1 MAIGEPPIS
10 VLRKSGVPATGEL
23 RSSPGEPRSPV
34 IDRLHAIA
42 GSFLDAI
49 AQSGMAAI
57 VTGPLAEDCPAIFVN
72 DAFSRLTGYA
82 AAEVIG
88 RNCRFLQCSET
99 DPIAV
104 AQVRQAVASGGGIT
118 VDLLNQRKNGE
129 TFWNRLHI
137 APIRDPAGNIEFF
150 LSTQVDVTNERTAD
164 AIRDQLAAARGELA
178 AIQEKLRISRAVT
191 GVAGA
196 WEWDIAS
203 DRLYGDARFASLYGI
218 GPVAL
223 AEGLPT
229 AAFFN
234 AIHPAD
240 RPRVRIAIAGIMN
253 GAEVFAKDYRV
264 VGPDGTITWVSARGR
279 AHLNDADEP
288 VRFSGVLSDI
298 TQQRR
303 VEDRLRVAQSAGGVG
318 TFEYLTG
325 YGTAE
330 VSAQFCQLL
339 GLRGTDSLPV
349 RTINSVVHPDDPP
362 IIDAMSDRLV
372 GPSFRE
378 FRIIRAD
385 TGETRWMARRG
396 ESARETEGGNIHFVG
411 VIYDVTTAKRAE
423 ERLRELADTLEERV
437 RDRTRER
444 DRVWTLSQ
452 DLFNVCGFDGI
463 LRAINPAWASVL
475 GYDEA
480 ELIGSP
486 FADLIHPE
494 DLADAAEHFA
504 ALTHM
509 KSARDFDCRLR
520 HKNGTYRWINW
531 TAIPE
536 GDVFYSIGR
545 DVTHRKQLE
554 DLLRQSQKMEAVGQ
568 LTGGLA
574 HDFNN
579 MLMGIMGGMEIMR
592 RRIADGKTRDLGRLI
607 EMALSSA
614 ERAAALTHRLLA
626 FSRRQSLDS
635 RALDV
640 NALVASIE
648 DLLRRTLGERV
659 AIALELGAD
668 TWTAIGD
675 TNQLESAILNLAINA
690 RDAMPDGGRLTIGTA
705 NARLDA
711 DYTDAHADLAPGDY
725 IKITV
730 ADTGVGMSP
739 QVARRAFEPFYTT
752 KPIGQGT
759 GLGLSMVYGF
769 AQQSKGH
776 VSLESRIGSGTSV
789 ALYLPRFSADAEVEG
804 TAPLAEAPRGDG
816 ETVLVIE
823 DDETVRE
830 LVVEVLGELGYA
842 AIEARNGD
850 EAIAILKS
858 QQGLDLMISDV
869 GLPGLN
875 GRQIATIA
883 RQHRPA
889 LQILFMTGYAADAVD
904 RPNFLGPGMDMI
916 LKPFSMDA
924 IAVRI
929 RSIIER

>member
-1 MAIGEPPIS
+1 MAIGKKLKTAGSEPVARAIG
-10 VLRKSGVPATGEL
+10 KL
-23 RSSPGEPRSPV
+23 RSMGGP
-34 IDRLHAIA
+34 I
-42 GSFLDAI
+42 LDAI
-49 AQSGMAAI
+49 ERSGMAMTIA
-57 VTGPLAEDCPAIFVN
+57 GPLADDCAILHVN
-72 DAFSRLTGYA
+72 DAMIRLTGYS
-82 AAEVIG
+82 AAEIVG
-88 RNCRFLQCSET
+88 RNGRFLQGPDT
-99 DPIAV
+99 DPATV
-104 AQVRQAVASGGGIT
+104 AALRQALAAGQEIT
-118 VDLLNQRKNGE
+118 VDLLNLRKDG
-129 TFWNRLHI
+129 TSFWNRVHVV
-137 APIRDPAGNIEFF
+137 PIRDARGEIEFF
-150 LSTQVDVTNERTAD
+150 LSTQVDITAEREGEIAGE
-164 AIRDQLAAARGELA
+164 QLAACHLELA
-178 AIQEKLRISRAVT
+178 ELQNKLRIARTVT

-203 DRLYGDARFASLYGI
+203 SRLFGDARFASLYGI
-218 GPVAL
+218 DPDAAAG
-223 AEGLPT
+223 GLPT
-229 AAFFN
+229 TAFFEP
-234 AIHPAD
+234 IHPDD
-240 RPRVRIAIAGIMN
+240 RVRVRIAVAGILN

-264 VGPDGTITWVSARGR
+264 IGPDGAIAWVSARGR
-279 AHLNDADEP
+279 AHLNDKDEP

-318 TFEYLTG
+318 TFEYQSDF
-325 YGTAE
+325 GTAE
-330 VSAQFCQLL
+330 VSGQFCKLL
-339 GLRGTDSLPV
+339 GLRETDSLPV

-362 IIDAMSDRLV
+362 IIDGLSDRLV

-396 ESARETEGGNIHFVG
+396 ESVRDSVVKTIQFVG
-411 VIYDVTTAKRAE
+411 VIYDVTAAKLAQE
-423 ERLRELADTLEERV
+423 HLRELADTLEERV
-437 RDRTRER
+437 RERTRER

-452 DLFNVCGFDGI
+452 DLFSVCGFDGVQQ
-463 LRAINPAWASVL
+463 AINPAWETVL
-475 GYDEA
+475 GYTEA
-480 ELIGSP
+480 ELIGSRLDTL
-486 FADLIHPE
+486 FHPE
-494 DLADAAEHFA
+494 DLEAANEHFA
-504 ALTHM
+504 ALAHM
-509 KSARDFDCRLR
+509 KTSRDFDCRLR

-536 GDVFYSIGR
+536 NRVFYSIGR

-579 MLMGIMGGMEIMR
+579 MLMGIIGGMEIMR
-592 RRIADGKTRDLGRLI
+592 RRVADGKIQDLNRLI

-635 RALDV
+635 RALEV
-640 NALVASIE
+640 NALIGSIE

-659 AIALELGAD
+659 TIILDLDAEV
-668 TWTAIGD
+668 WTAIGD
-675 TNQLESAILNLAINA
+675 ANQLESAMLNLAINA

-705 NARLDA
+705 NAKLARDFTD
-711 DYTDAHADLAPGDY
+711 DYPDLMPGEY

-739 QVARRAFEPFYTT
+739 QVMRRVFEPFYTT

-776 VSLESRIGSGTSV
+776 VALESRIGSGTTV
-789 ALYLPRFSADAEVEG
+789 TLYLPRFNAETNAEG
-804 TAPLAEAPRGDG
+804 AERATVAPRGAG
-816 ETVLVIE
+816 ETVLIIE
-823 DDETVRE
+823 DDETVRQ
-830 LVVEVLGELGYA
+830 LVIEVLNELGYA

-858 QQGLDLMISDV
+858 SQSLDLMVSDV

-883 RQHRPA
+883 REYRPD
-889 LQILFMTGYAADAVD
+889 LQILFMTGYAADATD
-904 RPNFLGPGMDMI
+904 RPNFLGPGMDLI
-916 LKPFSMDA
+916 LKPFSMEA

-929 RSIIER
+929 RSIIGG